1 MTNTI
6 KSIHWA
12 VQFLTLAWMDAYTD
26 TIPTLTF
33 RSFLTVSR
41 SPRSPTALTVTVSCP
56 IALGL
61 SLRLKGALLP
71 RVTVN
76 TPLSGRLLSTMSRSL
91 STVTDTVAYLV
102 KSRCSRQKQST
113 VKKTHIQLTQM

>member
-1 MTNTI
+1 MTNTP
-6 KSIHWA
+6 KTIHWA

-41 SPRSPTALTVTVSCP
+41 SPPSPTALTVTVSCP
-56 IALGL
+56 IALAL

-71 RVTVN
+71 RDTVN
-76 TPLSGRLLSTMSRSL
+76 TPLSGRLLSTMSRSS
-91 STVTDTVAYLV
+91 STVTDTVAYLFNIE
-102 KSRCSRQKQST
+102 SST
-113 VKKTHIQLTQM
+113 